1 MKKAVLGIMVG
12 GLMLPVASS
21 AGRLNGAFVTQDTTA
36 GADNLQC
43 VLVEDVRFGVAGE
56 VTATNGGCIVS
67 IAYATGEPHKASA
80 QALKGSKTT
89 GNAKVSQSIE
99 TAVIVRIDQ
108 DESEGAP
115 ECTTAPYLGGAA
127 PEKCKASGAMKGT
140 EGDPDTT
147 DSSKGSLSCELGENG
162 SALVGPSN
170 APTTDQVSTITTA
183 FGDRKDV
190 KFSAAKKG
198 KLQIKHKGAP
208 SEAETTCVDEFPE
221 LPGPPV

>member
-21 AGRLNGAFVTQDTTA
+21 AGRLNGAFITQDTTA
-36 GADNLQC
+36 GASNLQC
-43 VLVEDVRFGVAGE
+43 VLVEDERFGVAGQ
-56 VTATNGGCIVS
+56 VTATNGGCDVTIT
-67 IAYATGEPHKASA
+67 YATLEPHKANA
-80 QALKGSKTT
+80 QALKGNKTT
-89 GNAKVSQSIE
+89 GNAKVSQSID
-99 TAVIVRIDQ
+99 TTVIVEIAQ
-108 DESEGAP
+108 DPSEGAP
-115 ECTTAPYLGGAA
+115 ECTTLYIGRAD

-162 SALVGPSN
+162 SELDGPEG

-208 SEAETTCVDEFPE
+208 ATAETACVEPPFVP
-221 LPGPPV
+221 PPPVL